1 MIFFLVLMMWKVH
14 SQENFILFFRENSE
28 KLFES
33 MLTNTIVI
41 FFWFKC
47 ISENTSINWVS

>member
-14 SQENFILFFRENSE
+14 SQENFILVFRENS
-28 KLFES
+28 ES